1 MERKNHG
8 RRVAECVDLDVG
20 AGVLTGL
27 WESSES
33 EKYLEP
39 SDSV

>member
-1 MERKNHG
+1 LERKNHG
-8 RRVAECVDLDVG
+8 RRVAVG

-39 SDSV
+39 SDSVRFF